1 MVLTLAAILLV
12 PAAAFVGVLRQ
23 WRLCLYGLGLLLLLV
38 AIIDGLAISP
48 LIAGCQIVGGATAL
62 AVMYLCGG
70 QIFSETQ
77 QPLVVHGRLPAWEY
91 LFETIVAAVG
101 AVGAALFSRA
111 HPLFGLPGP
120 VTFAWAW
127 LGLAGLFMIVLA
139 GNILEVGLGLLVFA
153 TGLNLLIVATSL
165 ADWWPALLVVQL
177 LPIAVSLLVSVA
189 GMRLSHFGHGVGLD
203 LLLDKAPFVMAGA
216 KPVRIRV
223 RRGSTSMEAL
233 RRTARI

>member
-1 MVLTLAAILLV
+1 MLTAAAILLV
-12 PAAAFVGVLRQ
+12 PAAVFVGVLRQ
-23 WRLCLYGLGLLLLLV
+23 WRLCLYGLGLLFAMV
-38 AIIDGLAISP
+38 AIIDGVAISP
-48 LIAGCQIVGGATAL
+48 LIAGCQIAAGATAL

-91 LFETIVAAVG
+91 LFETIVAVVG
-101 AVGAALFSRA
+101 AVGAALFARA

-139 GNILEVGLGLLVFA
+139 SNILEAGLGLLVFA

-165 ADWWPALLVVQL
+165 AAWWPALLVVQL
-177 LPIAVSLLVSVA
+177 LPIMLALLVSVA

-203 LLLDKAPFVMAGA
+203 LLLDKAPFVMARA

-223 RRGSTSMEAL
+223 RRGSNSVEAL
-233 RRTARI
+233 SRTARI

>member
-1 MVLTLAAILLV
+1 
-12 PAAAFVGVLRQ
+12 
-23 WRLCLYGLGLLLLLV
+23 
-38 AIIDGLAISP
+38 
-48 LIAGCQIVGGATAL
+48 
-62 AVMYLCGG
+62 
-70 QIFSETQ
+70 
-77 QPLVVHGRLPAWEY
+77 
-91 LFETIVAAVG
+91 VAAVG

-165 ADWWPALLVVQL
+165 AAWWPALLVVQL
-177 LPIAVSLLVSVA
+177 LPIALALLVSVA
-189 GMRLSHFGHGVGLD
+189 GMRLSHFGHGVSLD
-203 LLLDKAPFVMAGA
+203 LLLDKAPFVMARA

-223 RRGSTSMEAL
+223 RRGSTSVEAL
-233 RRTARI
+233 NRTARI

>member
-1 MVLTLAAILLV
+1 MLTFAAILLV
-12 PAAAFVGVLRQ
+12 PAAAFVAVFRQ
-23 WRLCLYGLGLLLLLV
+23 WRLCLYGLGLLIVLV
-38 AIIDGLAISP
+38 TLIEALAIGP
-48 LIAGCQIVGGATAL
+48 VIAGCQIVAGSTAL

-153 TGLNLLIVATSL
+153 TGLNLLIVATAL
-165 ADWWPALLVVQL
+165 AAWWPALLVVEL
-177 LPIAVSLLVSVA
+177 LPIGLALLVSVA
-189 GMRLSHFGHGVGLD
+189 GVRLSHFGHGVGLD
-203 LLLDKAPFVMAGA
+203 LLLDKAPFVMARA

-223 RRGSTSMEAL
+223 RRGSRTVEAL
-233 RRTARI
+233 SPTARI